1 MEWHGRSE
9 NLRTVAEE
17 SDFEGRVVDPGA
29 GEASDHLIQKSVS
42 HRSCDAH
49 FHARK

>member
-9 NLRTVAEE
+9 NLRTVAEVC
-17 SDFEGRVVDPGA
+17 DFEGRVVNSGA
-29 GEASDHLIQKSVS
+29 GEASDHLVQKSVPD
-42 HRSCDAH
+42 RSCDAH